1 MRSILLKA
9 KDIEKKHK
17 EQADKINKA
26 QQKAYDDMILSIM
39 EKSKSLGIHMTRERA
54 EAFNKMVEDT
64 IEKVKCNKE

>member
-1 MRSILLKA
+1 LKA